1 MPYTVKFLDD
11 KLYQSLS
18 FDADIKFES
27 STKYSKKI
35 WILKNYKIQGGL
47 LELTEAKEDIHIS
60 NGHSSFSINKSFKND
75 ELIIEVVQNYTFQN
89 NFDFFEKVELDDD
102 TGDEELNKVLAE
114 IKESDFSEHLIKNLI
129 QECIPDLECNCE
141 SE

>member
-18 FDADIKFES
+18 FDADIKFQS

-47 LELTEAKEDIHIS
+47 LELTEAEEDIQIS
-60 NGHSSFSINKSFKND
+60 NGHSSFSINKSFEND

-114 IKESDFSEHLIKNLI
+114 IKESDFSEHLIKNLL
-129 QECIPDLECNCE
+129 QECVPDLECNCE
-141 SE
+141 SK

>member
-18 FDADIKFES
+18 FDADIKFQS

-35 WILKNYKIQGGL
+35 WILRNYKIQGGL
-47 LELTEAKEDIHIS
+47 LELAEAKEDIQIV
-60 NGHSSFSINKSFKND
+60 NGHSSFSINKSFEND
-75 ELIIEVVQNYTFQN
+75 ELIIEVVQNYTLQD
-89 NFDFFEKVELDDD
+89 NFDFFEKVELEDD

-114 IKESDFSEHLIKNLI
+114 IKESDFSEHLIKSLL
-129 QECIPDLECNCE
+129 QECIPDPKYNCE
-141 SE
+141 SK

>member
-1 MPYTVKFLDD
+1 MKRLLLKTEKAKQKNRCKVIIMPYTVKFLDD

-47 LELTEAKEDIHIS
+47 LELTEAKEDIQQGCRPMS
-60 NGHSSFSINKSFKND
+60 GC
-75 ELIIEVVQNYTFQN
+75 
-89 NFDFFEKVELDDD
+89 D
-102 TGDEELNKVLAE
+102 TGRNRT
-114 IKESDFSEHLIKNLI
+114 S
-129 QECIPDLECNCE
+129 
-141 SE
+141 